1 MSDIAGADVSPHAGM
16 PSQFPV
22 MASQIQIWAIDQLTP
37 YERNARS
44 HSDSQIAQLAASID
58 EFGFTN
64 PILVN
69 AKRRIIAGHA
79 RYLAA
84 QQQGLKE
91 VPVIM
96 LAHLTEKQ
104 ERAYRLADN
113 QLALNA
119 SWNEEVLREELQA
132 LIEEAFETN
141 LIGFAEEELARLSA
155 SPELQVFQTHE
166 DAAPEVAQ
174 VAVSRK
180 GEVWILDGHR
190 VLCGDTTESGM
201 MHQLLAGSEAAMT
214 VTDPPYNVGYRATS
228 RKGTSR
234 PIQNDDL
241 GREFEGFLFE
251 ACRNILDWTTG
262 GIYMFMSSSELH
274 TLYNAFTRAGGHYS
288 TFLIWAKPHFTLGR
302 SDYQRQYEP
311 ILYGWREGTN
321 RFWCGARNQGD
332 VWSFAKPAVNDLHPT
347 MKPVALIEQAIQNS
361 SREGDVVLDPF
372 GGSGSTLIACQ
383 KTGRTARLLE
393 IDPLYVD
400 VIVRRWQEFTGRGA
414 VLEGDGRSFAAVAR
428 EREQDVQVPENEQ

>member
-1 MSDIAGADVSPHAGM
+1 LPHAGM
-16 PSQFPV
+16 ISQRPA
-22 MASQIQIWAIDQLTP
+22 MASQIQLWAIDQIIP

-44 HSDSQIAQLAASID
+44 HSDSQIAQIAASIG

-69 AKRRIIAGHA
+69 AKGQIIAGYA

-84 QQQGLKE
+84 RKRNLEQ
-91 VPVIM
+91 VPVIQ
-96 LAHLTEKQ
+96 LEHLTATQ
-104 ERAYRLADN
+104 ERAYRVADN

-132 LIEEAFETN
+132 LIDEAFQVN
-141 LIGFAEEELARLSA
+141 LIGLTEAELERLSA
-155 SPELQVFQTHE
+155 SPELQVFQTDE
-166 DAAPEVAQ
+166 DAAPKVAQ

-180 GEVWILDGHR
+180 GDVWTLDHHQ
-190 VLCGDTTESGM
+190 VLCGDATESGTM
-201 MHQLLAGSEAAMT
+201 NRLLAGSEAAMT
-214 VTDPPYNVGYRATS
+214 VTDPPYNVAYRATS

-241 GREFEGFLFE
+241 GPDFERFLFE
-251 ACRNILDWTTG
+251 ACRNILALTAG
-262 GIYMFMSSSELH
+262 AVYLFMSSSELH
-274 TLYNAFTRAGGHYS
+274 TLYRAFTRAGGHYS

-311 ILYGWREGTN
+311 ILYGWREGVN

-361 SREGDVVLDPF
+361 SHPGNVVLDPF

-383 KTGRTARLLE
+383 KTGRDARLVE

-400 VIVRRWQEFTGRGA
+400 VIVRRWQEFTGREA

-428 EREQDVQVPENEQ
+428 EREQDVQLENQQ

>member
-1 MSDIAGADVSPHAGM
+1 MQPQ
-16 PSQFPV
+16 PTV
-22 MASQIQIWAIDQLTP
+22 MAHQIQFWAIDQLIP

-44 HSDSQIAQLAASID
+44 HSDLQIAQIASSIG

-69 AKRRIIAGHA
+69 AKGQIIAGYA

-84 QQQGLKE
+84 RKRNLEQ
-91 VPVIM
+91 VPVIK
-96 LAHLTEKQ
+96 LEHLTEAQ

-132 LIEEAFETN
+132 LIEEAFEMD
-141 LIGFAEEELARLSA
+141 LLGFTEAELRRLSA
-155 SPELQVFQTHE
+155 SPELQTFQTDE
-166 DAAPEVAQ
+166 DAAPQVAQ

-180 GEVWILDGHR
+180 GDLWEMDGHR
-190 VLCGDTTESGM
+190 VLCGDATESGTM
-201 MHQLLAGSEAAMT
+201 DQLLAGVQAAMT
-214 VTDPPYNVGYRATS
+214 VTDPPYNVAYRAMS

-234 PIQNDDL
+234 AIQNDDL
-241 GREFEGFLFE
+241 GGEFESFLFE
-251 ACRNILDWTTG
+251 VCRNILVSTTG
-262 GIYMFMSSSELH
+262 AIYIFMSSSELH
-274 TLYNAFTRAGGHYS
+274 SLYSAFTRAGGHYS
-288 TFLIWAKPHFTLGR
+288 TFLIWAKHHFTLGR

-311 ILYGWREGTN
+311 ILYGWREGAN

-361 SREGDVVLDPF
+361 SRQGDVVLDPF

-383 KTGRTARLLE
+383 KTGREARLVE

-400 VIVRRWQEFTGRGA
+400 VIVRRWQEFTGREA
-414 VLEGDGRSFAAVAR
+414 VLEGDGRSFAAVAQQ
-428 EREQDVQVPENEQ
+428 REQDVDARENER

>member
-1 MSDIAGADVSPHAGM
+1 
-16 PSQFPV
+16 
-22 MASQIQIWAIDQLTP
+22 MASQIQFWAIDQLIP

-44 HSDSQIAQLAASID
+44 HSDSQIEQLASSID

-64 PILVN
+64 PILAN
-69 AKRRIIAGHA
+69 AKRQIIAGYA

-84 QQQGLKE
+84 RKRKLE
-91 VPVIM
+91 RVPVIV
-96 LAHLTEKQ
+96 LKHLTETQ

-119 SWNEEVLREELQA
+119 SWNEEVLRKELQA
-132 LIEEAFETN
+132 LINEAFEMD
-141 LIGFAEEELARLSA
+141 LLGFTESELERLST
-155 SPELQVFQTHE
+155 SPELQVFQTDE
-166 DAAPEVAQ
+166 DAAPKVAP

-180 GEVWILDGHR
+180 GDLWTLDSHR
-190 VLCGDTTESGM
+190 VLCGDATESGTM
-201 MHQLLAGSEAAMT
+201 NQLLVGIPAAMT
-214 VTDPPYNVGYRATS
+214 VTDPPYNVAYRATS
-228 RKGTSR
+228 RNGTSR
-234 PIQNDDL
+234 AIQNDDL
-241 GREFEGFLFE
+241 GREFESFLFE

-274 TLYNAFTRAGGHYS
+274 SLYSAFTRAGGHFS
-288 TFLIWAKPHFTLGR
+288 TFLIWAKHHFTLGR

-311 ILYGWREGTN
+311 ILYGWREGAN

-361 SREGDVVLDPF
+361 SRQGDVVLDPF

-383 KTGRTARLLE
+383 KTGREARLVE
-393 IDPLYVD
+393 IDPLYID
-400 VIVRRWQEFTGRGA
+400 CILRRWQDFTGREA
-414 VLEGDGRSFAAVAR
+414 VLEGDGRSFAAVAG
-428 EREQDVQVPENEQ
+428 EREQGVRVPEDEQ